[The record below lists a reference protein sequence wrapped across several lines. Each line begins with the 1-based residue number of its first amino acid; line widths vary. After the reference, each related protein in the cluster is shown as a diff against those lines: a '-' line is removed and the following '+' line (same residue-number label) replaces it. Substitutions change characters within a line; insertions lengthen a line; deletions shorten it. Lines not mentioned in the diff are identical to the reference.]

1 MPRKRDPGDVEIRT
15 LDRLTHA
22 DLVRLV
28 RGYASRERYVVT
40 VTESRDR
47 VGFRLV
53 RTRDRRAFVKR
64 FPHPAQET
72 ARYREV
78 VRQGW
83 SLGAYV
89 RGRLVGFLLAEP
101 RAWNRSVWVWEVGVA
116 ASHRRRGVATRLVAE
131 LARRASA
138 AGLRT
143 LVCETQ
149 TTNAPAIDF
158 YRATGFRVEGI
169 DVSYY
174 SNEDLE
180 KGEVAIFMKLR
191 IAPTDKPVRTGKA
204 GRRRTSK

>member
-1 MPRKRDPGDVEIRT
+1 MPRKRDPGDVEIRI

-22 DLVRLV
+22 DLVRLL

-40 VTESRDR
+40 VTESRKR
-47 VGFRLV
+47 IGFRLV
-53 RTRDRRAFVKR
+53 RIRARRAFVKR
-64 FPHPAQET
+64 FPRPAQET
-72 ARYREV
+72 ARFGEV
-78 VRQGW
+78 VGLGW
-83 SLGAYV
+83 SLGAFV
-89 RGRLVGFLLAEP
+89 QGRLVGLVLAEP
-101 RAWNRSVWVWEVGVA
+101 RAWNRSVWIWEVGVA
-116 ASHRRRGVATRLVAE
+116 ASHRRRGIATRLVAE
-131 LARRASA
+131 LARRASG

-180 KGEVAIFMKLR
+180 RGEVAIFMKLR
-191 IAPTDKPVRTGKA
+191 LAPTEKPVRSRKV
-204 GRRRTSK
+204 GRRRTSE